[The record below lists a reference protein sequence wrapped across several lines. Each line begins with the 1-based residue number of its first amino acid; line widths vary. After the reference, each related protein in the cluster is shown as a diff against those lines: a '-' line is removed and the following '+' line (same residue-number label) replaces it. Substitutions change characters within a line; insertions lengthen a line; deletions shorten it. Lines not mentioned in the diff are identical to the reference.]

1 MKYKNINKLTAC
13 LLLTLFLSPTLRAL
27 TPSVV
32 VVGGGPAA
40 MTAAQTI
47 ARFNPSVTIRVI
59 KSHKSQGQLEG
70 AGTIENW
77 PGSLTIKG
85 SSLQKL
91 MEDKASSNPNVQII
105 EDHIVET
112 QLKGTLKVLQ
122 GERSAYYAT
131 LVILASGAKPN
142 LPTILEPY
150 KGNGVFT
157 CTDCDGPRFAEKDVL
172 VVGGGASAIEQAI
185 SLLSLNANK
194 VHLAVQ
200 GSSFKA
206 ESIMIDLLYNA
217 LERRKKALFLYFE
230 HNLESIYINQ
240 NGLLN
245 ASTLSFEGGRRRLS
259 LPVSGVFS
267 AIGQKPQS
275 GIYPDICLNNKDY
288 IQRYDFNQTPWSQ
301 PLMKSNMLTLGS
313 VDSPFVTLLMAAAR
327 GTTSA
332 QWLNKTVTKSV
343 WSKRRVAILGAGIG
357 GKTAALYASRSGFD
371 VVLIDTRNRKPLK
384 SFWPVP
390 DTESSLLISLDKQ
403 LLRLSVSTI
412 TADTITLMPLENLY
426 RVQADNRSIMVDG
439 VIANTL
445 EYSPEDLGIGSI
457 APESLDNEYRWSH
470 TCQSGVLTAGDVAVH
485 HDLPRQ
491 AITAS
496 YSGYLAGLRALE
508 EILMMEAQEALLN
521 RP

>member
-1 MKYKNINKLTAC
+1 MKSKNIIKVG

-32 VVGGGPAA
+32 IVGGGPAA

-47 ARFNPSVTIRVI
+47 ARYNPMVRIQVI

-70 AGTIENW
+70 AGIIENW
-77 PGSLTIKG
+77 PGSLTIMG
-85 SSLQKL
+85 RGLQQL
-91 MEDKASSNPNVQII
+91 MEDKARSSPNVQII
-105 EDHIVET
+105 EDHIVAT
-112 QLKGTLKVLQ
+112 QLKGKMKILQ
-122 GERSAYYAT
+122 GERSVYYAP

-206 ESIMIDLLYNA
+206 ESILIDLLYNA

-230 HNLESIYINQ
+230 HNLESVYINQ
-240 NGLLN
+240 DGLLN
-245 ASTLSFEGGRRRLS
+245 ATTLSFEGGRRKLS
-259 LPVSGVFS
+259 LPISGVFS

-275 GIYPDICLNNKDY
+275 SMYPDICLNNKDY
-288 IQRYDFNQTPWSQ
+288 IQRYDLNQTPWSQ
-301 PLMKSNMLTLGS
+301 PLMKSSILTLGS

-327 GTTSA
+327 GTTTA
-332 QWLNKTVTKSV
+332 QWLNKTVTKSI
-343 WSKRRVAILGAGIG
+343 WPKRRVAILGAGIG

-371 VVLIDTRNRKPLK
+371 VVLIDTRNRKSLK
-384 SFWPVP
+384 GFWPVP
-390 DTESSLLISLDKQ
+390 DNESSLLTSLDKQ
-403 LLRLSVSTI
+403 LLKLSVSAT
-412 TADTITLMPLENLY
+412 TVDTITLTPLENLY
-426 RVQADNRSIMVDG
+426 HVQADSRSIVVDG

-445 EYSPEDLGIGSI
+445 EYAPESLGIGST
-457 APESLDNEYRWSH
+457 APESPDNEYRWSH
-470 TCQSGVLTAGDVAVH
+470 TCQSGVLTAGDVAVQ

-496 YSGYLAGLRALE
+496 YSGYLVGLRALE
-508 EILMMEAQEALLN
+508 EILMMEAQEALLD